1 MLKVFCGYEP
11 KLAIGFHVFV
21 QSLIEN
27 ASIDVQIIPVHGM
40 QRDGTQAFTYSRF
53 LVPEMCGFKGR
64 AIYLDASDM
73 LMLDDIAEL
82 ERLFDPLVSVQVVK
96 HDYVTKHP
104 KKFIGSEQETKNEH
118 YPRKNWSSLILW
130 NCEHFPNRI
139 LTTEYVSKQSG
150 AHLHRF
156 GWLESK
162 RIGEL
167 PNCWNVL
174 VGEVENTDT
183 KIAHFTLGIPELSH
197 YELCEYSNEW
207 YDTKNRMLYGP
218 MLRKEKRYAAQ

>member
-11 KLAIGFHVFV
+11 KLAIGFHVFC
-21 QSLIEN
+21 QSLIEKS
-27 ASIDVQIIPVHGM
+27 SIDVQIIPLHGL
-40 QRDGTQAFTYSRF
+40 QRDGTQSFTYSRF
-53 LVPEMCGFKGR
+53 LVPELCNYEGR

-73 LMLDDIAEL
+73 LMLDDIADL
-82 ERLFDPLVSVQVVK
+82 EKLFDLKVSVQVVK
-96 HDYVTKHP
+96 HDYVTKHTR
-104 KKFIGSEQETKNEH
+104 KFIGSEQETNNEH

-130 NCEHFPNRI
+130 NCGHFPNRI

-156 GWLESK
+156 GWLNNK
-162 RIGEL
+162 YVGEL
-167 PNCWNVL
+167 PHCWNVL
-174 VGEVENTDT
+174 VGEMDNTDA

-197 YELCEYSNEW
+197 YELCDYSGEW

-218 MLRKEKRYAAQ
+218 MQRKEKRYA

>member
-11 KLAIGFHVFV
+11 KLAIGFHVFC

-27 ASIDVQIIPVHGM
+27 SSIDVQIIPVHGM
-40 QRDGTQAFTYSRF
+40 QRDGTQSHTYARF

-64 AIYLDASDM
+64 AIFLDASDM

-82 ERLFDPLVSVQVVK
+82 DRLFDPKLSVQVVK
-96 HDYVTKHP
+96 HDYVTKHE

-130 NCEHFPNRI
+130 NCEHFPNKI
-139 LTTEYVSKQSG
+139 LTTDYVSKQSG
-150 AHLHRF
+150 SYLHRF
-156 GWLESK
+156 GWLDDE
-162 RIGEL
+162 RIGDI

-174 VGEVENTDT
+174 VGEMDNTDT

-218 MLRKEKRYAAQ
+218 MQRKEKRYA